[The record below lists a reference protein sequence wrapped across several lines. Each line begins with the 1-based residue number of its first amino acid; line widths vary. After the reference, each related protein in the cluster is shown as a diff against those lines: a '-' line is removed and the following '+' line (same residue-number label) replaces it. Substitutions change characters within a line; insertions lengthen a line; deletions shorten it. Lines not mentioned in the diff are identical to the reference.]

1 MLNPPADEVG
11 KHNDQSCVL
20 QVQSA
25 FGRILLPAD
34 IEARAERRLVAEQ
47 GEALRAGIL
56 VAPHHGSK
64 TSSTPAF
71 VAAVRPEVV
80 LFPVGYRNR
89 FRHPHPAITQ
99 RYADAGAQRLDSA
112 TAGAIE
118 LRLRAGGT
126 EVSPW
131 RERRRRYWQLR
142 PDGRGNRSQR
152 LVRLELFA
160 MSVKLAAPRA
170 AEGKHV

>member
-1 MLNPPADEVG
+1 
-11 KHNDQSCVL
+11 VL
-20 QVQSA
+20 LVQSA
-25 FGRILLPAD
+25 FGRILRPAD

-47 GEALRAGIL
+47 GTALRAGIL

-89 FRHPHPAITQ
+89 FRHPHPAVTE

-112 TAGAIE
+112 GAGAIE

-126 EVSPW
+126 EMGAW
-131 RERRRRYWQLR
+131 RERHRRYWHLR
-142 PDGRGNRSQR
+142 RED
-152 LVRLELFA
+152 
-160 MSVKLAAPRA
+160 
-170 AEGKHV
+170 